1 MFSRFAFAM
10 LVLALAASG
19 QAADIIKIKF
29 SHVVAPD
36 TPKGLAAQKFKSL
49 AEKLSNGRVEVQIY
63 PNSQLYKDKEE
74 IEALQLGAVQM
85 LAPSLSKFGPLGTRE
100 FEAFDL
106 PYIFP
111 DKAALYRVM
120 DGAVGKNLFAKLES
134 KGIHGLAFW
143 DNGYKQIHANKPVK
157 TVADLKGLKLRI
169 QSSKVLD
176 AQMRNIGASP
186 QVLAFG
192 EVYTA
197 LQTGTVDGGENTLSN
212 IFTQKMHEVQK
223 HITISDHGYIG
234 YGVIVNKKFWD
245 GLPADIRT
253 ILERA
258 IGEATTYERQVAQQ
272 ENDRALA
279 GIRAL
284 KKTEVYVLSEAERKE
299 WQKAFRALYPSFETI
314 VGRETLAAM
323 QHATSVK

>member
-1 MFSRFAFAM
+1 MPLRLIFALFAFA
-10 LVLALAASG
+10 LVTSTH
-19 QAADIIKIKF
+19 AADTIKIKF
-29 SHVVAPD
+29 SHVVASD
-36 TPKGLAAQKFKSL
+36 TPKGLAAQKFKEL
-49 AEKLSNGRVEVQIY
+49 AEKGSNGRVQVQIY

-100 FEAFDL
+100 FEVFDV
-106 PYIFP
+106 PYIFAT
-111 DKAALYRVM
+111 KAALYRVM
-120 DGAVGKNLFAKLES
+120 DGVVGKNLFAKLES
-134 KGIHGLAFW
+134 KGIHGLAYW
-143 DNGYKQIHANKPVK
+143 DNGYKQIHANKAVK
-157 TVADLKGLKLRI
+157 TVANLKGLKLRI

-176 AQMRNIGASP
+176 AQMRGVGASP

-245 GLPADIRT
+245 GLPVEIRSTLEQAIKDAT
-253 ILERA
+253 I
-258 IGEATTYERQVAQQ
+258 YERQVAQQ
-272 ENDRALA
+272 ENDRALT

-284 KKTEVYVLSEAERKE
+284 KKTEVYALTDTERKD
-299 WQKAFRALYPSFETI
+299 WQKVFAALYPKFESI
-314 VGRETLAAM
+314 VGRETLSAVQQAA
-323 QHATSVK
+323 AEK

>member
-1 MFSRFAFAM
+1 MFSRFVFAM
-10 LVLALAASG
+10 LVLVFVASG
-19 QAADIIKIKF
+19 YAADTIKIKF

-49 AEKLSNGRVEVQIY
+49 AEKQSNGRVQVQIY

-100 FEAFDL
+100 FEVFDL

-111 DKAALYRVM
+111 DKATLYRVM
-120 DGAVGKNLFAKLES
+120 DGAVGKSLFTKLES

-176 AQMRNIGASP
+176 AQMRKVGASP

-234 YGVIVNKKFWD
+234 YGVIVNKKFWE

-258 IGEATTYERQVAQQ
+258 MGEATIYERQVAQQ

-284 KKTEVYVLSEAERKE
+284 KKTAIYVLSDAERKE
-299 WQKAFRALYPSFETI
+299 WQKTFRALYPSFENI
-314 VGRETLAAM
+314 VGRETLSAIHQAAM
-323 QHATSVK
+323 TQ

>member
-1 MFSRFAFAM
+1 MPYLIAI
-10 LVLALAASG
+10 LLLAWTLAVP
-19 QAADIIKIKF
+19 AADVVKIRF

-36 TPKGLAAQKFKSL
+36 TPKGLAAQRFKEL
-49 AEKLSNGRVEVQIY
+49 AEKRSNGRVQVQIY

-100 FEAFDL
+100 FEVFDV

-111 DKAALYRVM
+111 DKATLYRIM
-120 DGAVGKNLFAKLES
+120 DGKIGKELLAKLES
-134 KGIHGLAFW
+134 KGIRGLAFW
-143 DNGYKQIHANKPVK
+143 DNGYKQIHANKSIK

-169 QSSKVLD
+169 QSSKILE
-176 AQMRNIGASP
+176 AQMRGMGASP

-223 HITISDHGYIG
+223 HITLSNHGYIG
-234 YGVIVNKKFWD
+234 YGVIANKKFWD
-245 GLPADIRT
+245 GLPADLRAV
-253 ILERA
+253 LEQA
-258 IGEATTYERQVAQQ
+258 MKDATVYEREVAQQ

-284 KKTEVYVLSEAERKE
+284 KKTEIYQLNDAERGA
-299 WQKAFRALYPSFETI
+299 WQKVFRALYPNFESI
-314 VGRETLAAM
+314 VGRETLAAF
-323 QHATSVK
+323 QNATAGK

>member
-1 MFSRFAFAM
+1 MHYFA
-10 LVLALAASG
+10 ALFLFVISAAVG
-19 QAADIIKIKF
+19 AADVIKIKF

-36 TPKGLAAQKFKSL
+36 TPKGLAVLKFKEF
-49 AEKLSNGRVEVQIY
+49 AEKRSNGRVEVQVY

-100 FEAFDL
+100 FEVFDV

-111 DKAALYRVM
+111 DKTTLYRVM
-120 DGAVGKNLFAKLES
+120 DGKIGSDLFAKLES
-134 KGIHGLAFW
+134 KGIRGFAFW
-143 DNGYKQIHANKPVK
+143 DNGYKQFHANKAIK

-176 AQMRNIGASP
+176 AQMRDIGASP

-212 IFTQKMHEVQK
+212 IFTQKMYEVQK
-223 HITISDHGYIG
+223 HITLSNHGYIG

-245 GLPADIRT
+245 SLPADLRVQLEQAMKDATIFERRT
-253 ILERA
+253 
-258 IGEATTYERQVAQQ
+258 AQQ

-284 KKTEVYVLSEAERKE
+284 GKTEVRIISDDERKA
-299 WQKAFRALYPSFETI
+299 WQQAFRASYPKFEPI
-314 VGRETLAAM
+314 VGRDIMVSIQAA
-323 QHATSVK
+323 AGLK